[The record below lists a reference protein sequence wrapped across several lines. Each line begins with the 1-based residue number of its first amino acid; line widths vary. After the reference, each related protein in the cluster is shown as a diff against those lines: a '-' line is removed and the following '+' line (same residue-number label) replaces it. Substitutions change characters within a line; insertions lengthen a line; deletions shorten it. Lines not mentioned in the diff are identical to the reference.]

1 MIVSGISL
9 VLEGG
14 GMRGMFSAGVFEA
27 FMQKN
32 LVFPHIVGVSAGA
45 CNIVSYMSGQPFRTR
60 RIIQNYVGDKRYC
73 SLNNWLKTR
82 SLFGF
87 DFILND
93 LPRNL
98 LPFDYEAF
106 GKYPGDLYV
115 GTTDVVTGQPVWYT
129 QKDMDK
135 DFLPLRASASLPF
148 FAPVVTIGTH
158 KLLDG
163 AIAEPIPI
171 SKAIADGYHK
181 FVIVLTRNAGYRKKR
196 PVPQYLLRLVYKHYP
211 KLLELMAKRPD
222 LYNDQLAFVEQLEK
236 AGAAVIIR
244 PTEPLT
250 IGRLDQK
257 PEQLLKLHDHGV
269 ECGLAKFHEIMQLY
283 RK

>member
-1 MIVSGISL
+1 MIVSGVSL

-27 FMQKN
+27 FMQKG

-45 CNIVSYMSGQPFRTR
+45 CNIVSYMSQQPLRTR

-73 SLNNWLKTR
+73 SLSNWLKTR

-87 DFILND
+87 DFILKD

-98 LPFDYEAF
+98 LPFDYDAF
-106 GKYPGDLYV
+106 NKYPGQLYV
-115 GTTDVVTGQPVWYT
+115 GATDVVTGLPIWYT
-129 QKDMDK
+129 QKDMGN

-148 FAPVVTIGTH
+148 FAPVVTIGEH

-163 AIAEPIPI
+163 ALTEPIPVDKSI
-171 SKAIADGYHK
+171 QDGYHK
-181 FVIVLTRNAGYRKKR
+181 FVIVLTRNAGYKKSR
-196 PVPQYLLRLVYKHYP
+196 PVPQYLLRFVYKHYP
-211 KLLELMAKRPD
+211 KLWEIMATRPQH
-222 LYNDQLAFVEQLEK
+222 YNDQLAFAELLERE
-236 AGAAVIIR
+236 GTAVIIR

-257 PEQLLKLHDHGV
+257 PDQLLKLHDHGV
-269 ECGLAKFHEIMQLY
+269 ECGLAKLHDIIELY